1 MTSVSKYQHLLLPEM
16 NSRRASTDKQ
26 SIQETPLPPLPG
38 KDPIYEELSQETL
51 LRNKSTNPLKN
62 LFECSQFNNKF

>member
-38 KDPIYEELSQETL
+38 KDPIYEEVLETMS
-51 LRNKSTNPLKN
+51 RIQNI
-62 LFECSQFNNKF
+62 NNF

>member
-51 LRNKSTNPLKN
+51 LRNKSTKSSEE
-62 LFECSQFNNKF
+62 FVRMQSI